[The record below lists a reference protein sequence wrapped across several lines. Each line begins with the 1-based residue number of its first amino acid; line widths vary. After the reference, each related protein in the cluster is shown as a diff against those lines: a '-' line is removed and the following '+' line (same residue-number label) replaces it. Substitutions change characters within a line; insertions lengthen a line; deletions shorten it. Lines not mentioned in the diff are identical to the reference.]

1 MHIFRCHTLYFGK
14 TANYLCRTKLCV
26 SMTKF
31 FSSFDF
37 PVPVSSFYVNVKAIL
52 FLSGIAFFAVA
63 CGQNDSEATNSD
75 SISESELSYQEAVD
89 ADPQSTMNEETMQ
102 ALLDEKATKEKKIEL
117 QSNIESLEKKVLS
130 TGTITEQSQ
139 GDARNLVNRYHEFA
153 TLFPKDEV
161 SPEYLFRAADVLR
174 GMGSH
179 IRAVSTL
186 NRIEKRFP
194 DHRHV
199 PEAVFLQGFI
209 YDAFLNNPE
218 LARQHLESFVE
229 RFPGHELEASARNLL
244 LTLDSSPEDL
254 IERFR
259 KDGAE
264 RNPEL

>member
-1 MHIFRCHTLYFGK
+1 M
-14 TANYLCRTKLCV
+14 
-26 SMTKF
+26 
-31 FSSFDF
+31 
-37 PVPVSSFYVNVKAIL
+37 
-52 FLSGIAFFAVA
+52 A
-63 CGQNDSEATNSD
+63 CGQGDSQASSSD
-75 SISESELSYQEAVD
+75 STSESELNYTEDMDLDGGSTIDEEAF
-89 ADPQSTMNEETMQ
+89 QS
-102 ALLDEKATKEKKIEL
+102 LIDEKATKEKKIEL
-117 QSNIESLEKKVLS
+117 QSSIESLEKKVLA

-153 TLFPKDEV
+153 TLFPNNEV

-179 IRAVSTL
+179 TRAITTL
-186 NRIEKRFP
+186 NRLEQRFP

-209 YDAFLNNPE
+209 YDAFLNNPD
-218 LARQHLESFVE
+218 LARHHLESFVE